1 MLRQARNTRSGR
13 TLRGATRAAAA
24 LALLLTT
31 IAGLAIAQTDRAD
44 REVVR
49 LVLAPESRL
58 WLEGTSN
65 VHDWSCDAGAIE
77 AELQVRT
84 ADAMPAGS
92 SLPDAID
99 RVTVSVPVTE
109 IDCGNGTMEG
119 KLREALKAEEHP
131 EITFRMDD
139 YAIIPDSADPGRM
152 LVGAQGTLTVA
163 GVDQPIQLSVL
174 GRDTGEGGIRI
185 TGSAQILMS
194 RFEVEPPTAMFGL
207 LKTDERVLVRFD
219 LVTSYD
225 QIAADLAA
233 SGWTLA
239 ARPRR

>member
-1 MLRQARNTRSGR
+1 MSQQARNDQDGGPVRHM
-13 TLRGATRAAAA
+13 ARAAAA
-24 LALLLTT
+24 LVLFTAT
-31 IAGLAIAQTDRAD
+31 IGGLAIAQTN

-65 VHDWSCDAGAIE
+65 VHDWSCDAGTIE

-84 ADAMPAGS
+84 PDAMPAGS
-92 SLPDAID
+92 TLPDAID
-99 RVTVSVPVTE
+99 HVTVDVPVAE

-119 KLREALKAEEHP
+119 KLRDALEAEEHP

-139 YAIIPDSADPGRM
+139 YAIIPDSADPTKM

-163 GVDQPIQLSVL
+163 GVEQPIQLSVL
-174 GRDTGEGGIRI
+174 GQDTGAGGLRI
-185 TGSAQILMS
+185 TGSAQIMMT
-194 RFEVEPPTAMFGL
+194 RFDIEPPTAMFGL

-225 QIAADLAA
+225 QIAAGLAE

-239 ARPRR
+239 AGPRR